1 MKKLKKVSVQIPLD
15 PRYMDFF
22 QKVDRFQVL
31 QIHRLD
37 KDVIITTQL
46 IKFKDPKFSP
56 AQLIGTNG
64 IEFIEVI
71 SEDKIKNEFVCFSKH
86 RWPEELR
93 KLFEDSELIMN
104 APINIDVENNSI
116 SVSFISDQ
124 EKIERIY
131 KELDRIGNNYK
142 ILNVST
148 KLPPNIENIFMLLT
162 DRQREIIFFAVENGY
177 YEIPRKI
184 NTNDLAN
191 KFQMSQSAIS
201 EHLRKIERIVFSSI
215 FK

>member
-15 PRYMDFF
+15 IRYMDFF
-22 QKVDRFQVL
+22 QKIEKFQVL

-46 IKFKDPKFSP
+46 VKFKDPTFSP
-56 AQLIGTNG
+56 NQLVGTNG
-64 IEFIEVI
+64 IEFIEVLT
-71 SEDKIKNEFVCFSKH
+71 EDKIKNEYICFSKH

-93 KLFEDSELIMN
+93 RLFEDSELVMN

-124 EKIERIY
+124 DKIEKIY
-131 KELDRIGNNYK
+131 DELDRIGDNYK

-162 DRQREIIFFAVENGY
+162 DRQREIIFYAVEHGY

-184 NTNDLAN
+184 NTNDLAE
-191 KFQMSQSAIS
+191 KFKMSQSAIS